1 MQIVDH
7 NSILALGISPVQMY
21 QWAVTMIKNKENSVL
36 PPKVSM
42 KLDENGFYNVMPCM
56 LPELNRMGVKIIN
69 RNPNRTQGPSLTS
82 QILLYELSSGKP
94 LAMLD
99 GSYITAIRTGSVA
112 AHSVQ
117 LFARKD
123 FSSIGLIGL
132 GTTATATMDVL
143 LAIMTERE
151 MEVHLLRYKDQA
163 EQFARRYADNPKLH
177 FIIHDS
183 ADELIRNSQVILS
196 CVTYMDHC
204 FADES
209 AFQPG
214 CTIIPVHTRGFQN
227 CDTTFD
233 KVFADDIG
241 HVRGFQNFETFK
253 SLAEVSDVVNGRAV
267 GRTNDQERILV
278 YNIGLALHDI
288 YFADQIF
295 RLNPSGQ
302 TVSLEGP
309 DEKSWLPL
317 VKE

>member
-7 NSILALGISPVQMY
+7 NTILALGISPLQMY
-21 QWAVTMIKNKENSVL
+21 QWTETMIQNKHNAVL
-36 PPKVSM
+36 PPKISM
-42 KLDENGFYNVMPCM
+42 KQEENGFYNVMPCM
-56 LPELNRMGVKIIN
+56 LPEINRMGVKIIN
-69 RNPNRTQGPSLTS
+69 RNSGRTQGPSLTS

-94 LAMLD
+94 LTLFD
-99 GSYITAIRTGSVA
+99 GSYITAIRTGAVA

-143 LAIMTERE
+143 LTIMPERE
-151 MEVHLLRYKDQA
+151 MDVHLLRYKDQA
-163 EQFARRYADNPKLH
+163 ERFIRRYAQNPKLR
-177 FIIHDS
+177 FIVHDS
-183 ADELIRNSQVILS
+183 AGELIRNSQVIIS

-214 CTIIPVHTRGFQN
+214 CTVIPVHTRGFQN
-227 CDTTFD
+227 CDTAFD

-241 HVRGFQNFETFK
+241 HVRGFQNFEKFK
-253 SLAEVSDVVNGRAV
+253 SIVEVSDVVNGRAV

-278 YNIGLALHDI
+278 YNIGLAIHDI